1 MRYKRTVLGLFVL
14 LALIQ
19 TAVPVWMIVHRE
31 TTLKTGRLFK
41 FRTAPV
47 DPYDAFR
54 GRYVAIT
61 IENSAAPADGAS
73 VPKPGQK
80 VYVHITEDSEGF
92 AAFDKATVRRPEGDS
107 YIQTRVNFIINE
119 PSGSKVYFE
128 VPFDRY
134 YMEETA
140 APAAEDAYRQYSSLP
155 GRSDAYVTV
164 RVKDGFAVLEELYVG
179 GKPIREFVRERG
191 QGRS

>member
-1 MRYKRTVLGLFVL
+1 MRYKRTVLVLFVL

-73 VPKPGQK
+73 DLKPGQK

-92 AAFDKATVRRPEGDS
+92 AAFDKATVRRPEGDA
-107 YIQTRVNFIINE
+107 YIQTRVSFVVNE
-119 PSGSKVYFE
+119 PSGPKVYFE

-140 APAAEDAYRQYSSLP
+140 APAAEDAYRQYGSLP
-155 GRSDAYVTV
+155 EHSDAYVTV